1 MRKLALLAIAMSVL
15 VSCQRT
21 PSAADLASK
30 YTTAPDAFE
39 KLSQMIK
46 VDAGERKY
54 FVVGFDAIGEYR
66 KDRGEWT
73 HYNDYKIQLSLTE
86 ALKAM
91 GLSEERYREYKQL
104 FASTGSEQVSF
115 NRTENNPP
123 QVSVLVDRSGLVT
136 YGCSGSINW
145 RKVPPTP
152 TEKHSEGN
160 FFEITLLNNG
170 WYLERECN

>member
-1 MRKLALLAIAMSVL
+1 MRKQALLVIAMSVL

-30 YTTAPDAFE
+30 YTMAPDAFE
-39 KLSQMIK
+39 KLAQMIK

-73 HYNDYKIQLSLTE
+73 HYNDYKTQLPLAG
-86 ALKAM
+86 ALKAV
-91 GLSEERYREYKQL
+91 GLSEGRYEVYKQL

-123 QVSVLVDRSGLVT
+123 QVSVLVYRSGFVT
-136 YGCSGSINW
+136 YGCTGKINW
-145 RKVPPTP
+145 RKVTP
-152 TEKHSEGN
+152 AATEKHGEGN
-160 FFEITLLNNG
+160 SFEIALLANG